1 MNPEVNWF
9 FNEKTKWQDEYNAL
23 RDIFLRSELS
33 EELKWGCPCYTL
45 DGKNV
50 ALIHGFKEYCAILF
64 HKGVLLKD
72 KSKLLIQQT
81 KKVQS
86 ARQMRFTH
94 LDEIE
99 KKEKTIIAYIKEA
112 IEIEKSG
119 LKVELKKTA
128 DYEIPTEFNTVLK
141 EMPELKKAFEA
152 LTPGRQRGYLLF
164 FSSAKQ
170 SKTRE
175 NRIKKS
181 IRKILDGKGLDDQ

>member
-33 EELKWGCPCYTL
+33 EELKWGCPCYAL

-72 KSKLLIQQT
+72 KNKLLIQQT

-112 IEIEKSG
+112 IEIEKLG

-128 DYEIPTEFNTVLK
+128 DYEMPTEFNTVLK

-175 NRIKKS
+175 NRIEKS
-181 IRKILDGKGLDDQ
+181 IQKILDGKGLDDQ